1 MIAGRADGEMAR
13 SDRAALVA
21 TADRVAGEVMVRVAI
36 GWVVTGR
43 AAIVAASNRIRKQR
57 GPRRLPRAS
66 LFSPRQ
72 TAHFLLFSYSST
84 YFFGFALNS
93 SRQPLQQT

>member
-1 MIAGRADGEMAR
+1 MNVARADGGMAR
-13 SDRAALVA
+13 LEPAGRVANAGRVAGGMVRAAIGQVA
-21 TADRVAGEVMVRVAI
+21 TA
-36 GWVVTGR
+36 R
-43 AAIVAASNRIRKQR
+43 AAIAAASNRIRKQR